1 MKSVT
6 SQLNQIQMEIIR
18 QVKGKR
24 TFSLSWMLT
33 RLGQLHS
40 VVKGKH
46 NIKEHVLNTENI
58 SLEIV

>member
-6 SQLNQIQMEIIR
+6 SQFNQIEMEIIR

-24 TFSLSWMLT
+24 IFSLSWMLT

-46 NIKEHVLNTENI
+46 KIKEHVWNAENV